1 MRLFL
6 FAREMRFLLLD
17 LFTRY
22 GRIMIVLSTSHLSF
36 GIGDRDILKDITF
49 SLNEGDRLGIIGVNG
64 AGKTTLFRLLSG
76 EYTPSDGAVFRAADR
91 TLGYLKQDEAV
102 SAREGETLIDFMLSA
117 FPYQKKLEGE
127 IAEAEL
133 LIAEAELSGNEAEL
147 FRISSRLA
155 AAHEAYAKAGGLA
168 YRSRA
173 HSMLSHLG
181 FPEGEHERLLS
192 TLSGGQHTRLAL
204 ARLLASEPDILLLDE
219 PTNHLDIDALLWL
232 EEYLAAY
239 PKTVLVIS
247 HDRYFLDRVTT
258 RTLMVRYTHAKL
270 YEGAYTRAKQAE
282 ALDEASHEKQYKEQ
296 QKIIAR
302 IEANI
307 AFQRRCGQAHNFVT
321 IRAKQ
326 KQLDRMEK
334 IEAIKAPEKEIR
346 FAFQSEES
354 TSQEVIRAE
363 GISFAYAGAAPLIQS
378 LSFLIKKDERVLLL
392 GANGT
397 GKSTL
402 MKILSGKLKESSG
415 KIRFGEQVS
424 VGYYDQETHS
434 FNEEKTVFEELHDE
448 YPKKTNLEI
457 RNALAL
463 FLFSGEDVDKPI
475 RTLSG
480 GEKARLTLAKLML
493 KPVNLL
499 LLDEPTNHLD
509 IGSREALETALIAFS
524 GTVVAVSHDR
534 YFIDRIGTR
543 ALVLSPESE
552 NGAESYAPYEDE
564 TLYAAYLRKKAEV
577 KQVAPVTATVKSEGK
592 EAYEQKKQKE
602 ADERAKKRKKERAE
616 KTIPAIEEKIEALKA
631 ELFGSAAAD
640 YVRAAAI
647 ESEISALEEELFALY
662 ELVME

>member
-1 MRLFL
+1 
-6 FAREMRFLLLD
+6 
-17 LFTRY
+17 
-22 GRIMIVLSTSHLSF
+22 MIVLSTSHLSYQ
-36 GIGDRDILKDITF
+36 IGDRDILKDITF
-49 SLNEGDRLGIIGVNG
+49 ALNEGDRLGIIGVNG
-64 AGKTTLFRLLSG
+64 AGKTTLFRLLCG
-76 EYTPSDGAVFRAADR
+76 EYTASDGAVFLAQDR
-91 TLGYLKQDEAV
+91 TVGWLRQDEAV
-102 SAREGETLIDFMLSA
+102 SAQEGETLFDYMLSTFSELRA
-117 FPYQKKLEGE
+117 LEGE
-127 IAEAEL
+127 IAD
-133 LIAEAELSGNEAEL
+133 IELSLAQAETEGDEQAL
-147 FRISSRLA
+147 LRLSARLA
-155 AAHEAYAKAGGLA
+155 VTHEQYAKAGGLE

-173 HSMLSHLG
+173 HSMLAHLG
-181 FPEGEHERLLS
+181 FPEEEHERPLS

-258 RTLMVRYTHAKL
+258 KTLMLRYTRAKL
-270 YEGAYTRAKQAE
+270 YEGGYTLAKQTE

-334 IEAIKAPEKEIR
+334 IEAVKAPEKEIR
-346 FAFQSEES
+346 FSFKSEES
-354 TSQEVIRAE
+354 FSQEVVKAE
-363 GISFAYAGAAPLIQS
+363 HLGYAYAGAPFLFHD
-378 LSFLIKKDERVLLL
+378 LSFLVGKDERVLIL

-402 MKILSGKLKESSG
+402 MQLLSGKLPLQSG

-424 VGYYDQETHS
+424 VGYYDQQTHS
-434 FNEEKTVFEELHDE
+434 FDESKTVFEEMHDE
-448 YPKKTNLEI
+448 YPQKTNLEI

-475 RTLSG
+475 RSLSG
-480 GEKARLTLAKLML
+480 GEKARLTLAKLVL

-509 IGSREALETALIAFS
+509 IGSREALETALIAFE
-524 GTVVAVSHDR
+524 GTVIAVSHDR

-543 ALVLSPESE
+543 AIVLSPESE
-552 NGAESYAPYEDE
+552 NGIQSYTPYEDE
-564 TLYAAYLRKKAEV
+564 TLYACYLRNKDAV
-577 KQVAPVTATVKSEGK
+577 KEKTASAAPPVKSEGR
-592 EAYEQKKQKE
+592 EAYEQKKQRE
-602 ADERAKKRKKERAE
+602 ADERAKKRKKEKAE
-616 KTIPAIEEKIEALKA
+616 KSIPALEEKIEALKA
-631 ELFGSAAAD
+631 ELFGAAAAD
-640 YVRAAAI
+640 YVRAAAL
-647 ESEISALEEELFALY
+647 ENEISLLEEELFALY
-662 ELVME
+662 ELIMD

>member
-1 MRLFL
+1 
-6 FAREMRFLLLD
+6 
-17 LFTRY
+17 
-22 GRIMIVLSTSHLSF
+22 MIVLSTSHLSF

-49 SLNEGDRLGIIGVNG
+49 ALNEGDRLGIIGVNG
-64 AGKTTLFRLLSG
+64 AGKTTLFRLLAG
-76 EYTPSDGAVFRAADR
+76 EYTATDGAVFRAADR
-91 TLGYLKQDEAV
+91 TLGYLKQDEAIN
-102 SAREGETLIDFMLSA
+102 AREGETLFDFMLAA
-117 FPYQKKLEGE
+117 FPYQRELEARIAACEYE
-127 IAEAEL
+127 IAEAEMEENE
-133 LIAEAELSGNEAEL
+133 EALVRL
-147 FRISSRLA
+147 SSRLA
-155 AAHEAYAKAGGLA
+155 SAHEEYARAGGLE

-181 FPEGEHERLLS
+181 FPENEHERPLS

-204 ARLLASEPDILLLDE
+204 ARLLALEPDILLLDE

-232 EEYLAAY
+232 EDYLASY

-258 RTLMVRYTHAKL
+258 KTLMVRYTHAKL
-270 YEGAYTRAKQAE
+270 YEGAYTVAKQLE

-334 IEAIKAPEKEIR
+334 IEAVKAPEKEIR
-346 FAFQSEES
+346 FSFKSEES
-354 TSQEVIRAE
+354 FSQEVLKLE
-363 GISFAYAGAAPLIQS
+363 DVSFAYAGAAPLLKN
-378 LSFLIKKDERVLLL
+378 LSFLVKKDERALLL

-402 MKILSGKLKESSG
+402 MKILAGKLSLSSG

-475 RTLSG
+475 CSLSG
-480 GEKARLTLAKLML
+480 GEKARLTLAKLIL
-493 KPVNLL
+493 KPCNLL

-509 IGSREALETALIAFS
+509 IGSREALETALIAFE
-524 GTVVAVSHDR
+524 GTILAVSHDR

-543 ALVLSPESE
+543 AIVLSPESE
-552 NGAESYAPYEDE
+552 NGVTSFTPYEDE
-564 TLYAAYLRKKAEV
+564 TLYAAYLREKAKAKEAE
-577 KQVAPVTATVKSEGK
+577 APALAKKSEGK
-592 EAYEQKKQKE
+592 EAYEEKKQRE
-602 ADERAKKRKKERAE
+602 AEERSKKRKKEKAE
-616 KTIPAIEEKIEALKA
+616 RDIPATEAKIEELKK

-640 YVRAAAI
+640 YVRAAEI
-647 ESEISALEEELFALY
+647 ENEISALEEQLFALY
-662 ELVME
+662 ELIME

>member
-1 MRLFL
+1 
-6 FAREMRFLLLD
+6 
-17 LFTRY
+17 
-22 GRIMIVLSTSHLSF
+22 MIVLSTSHLSF

-49 SLNEGDRLGIIGVNG
+49 ALNEGDRLGIIGVNG
-64 AGKTTLFRLLSG
+64 AGKTTLFRLLAG
-76 EYTPSDGAVFRAADR
+76 EYTATDGAVFRAADR
-91 TLGYLKQDEAV
+91 TLGYLKQDEAI
-102 SAREGETLIDFMLSA
+102 SAREGETLFDFMLAA
-117 FPYQKKLEGE
+117 FPCQRELEARIAACEYE
-127 IAEAEL
+127 IAEAEMEENE
-133 LIAEAELSGNEAEL
+133 EALVRL
-147 FRISSRLA
+147 SSRLA
-155 AAHEAYAKAGGLA
+155 SAHEEYARAGGLE

-181 FPEGEHERLLS
+181 FPENEHERPLS

-204 ARLLASEPDILLLDE
+204 ARLLALEPDILLLDE

-232 EEYLAAY
+232 EDYLSSY

-258 RTLMVRYTHAKL
+258 KTLMVRYTHAKL
-270 YEGAYTRAKQAE
+270 YEGAYTVAKQLE

-334 IEAIKAPEKEIR
+334 IEAVKAPEKEIR
-346 FAFQSEES
+346 FSFKSEES
-354 TSQEVIRAE
+354 FSQEVLKLE
-363 GISFAYAGAAPLIQS
+363 DVSFAYAGAAPLLKN
-378 LSFLIKKDERVLLL
+378 LSFLVKKDERALLL

-402 MKILSGKLKESSG
+402 MKILAGKLSLSSG
-415 KIRFGEQVS
+415 KIHFGEQVS

-434 FNEEKTVFEELHDE
+434 FNEDKTVFEELHDE

-475 RTLSG
+475 RSLSG
-480 GEKARLTLAKLML
+480 GEKARLTLAKLIL
-493 KPVNLL
+493 KPCNLL

-509 IGSREALETALIAFS
+509 IGSREALETALIAFE
-524 GTVVAVSHDR
+524 GTILAVSHDR

-543 ALVLSPESE
+543 AIVLSPESE
-552 NGAESYAPYEDE
+552 NGVTSFTPYEDE
-564 TLYAAYLRKKAEV
+564 TLYAAYLRKKAKAKEAE
-577 KQVAPVTATVKSEGK
+577 APALAKKSEGK
-592 EAYEQKKQKE
+592 EAYEEKKQRE
-602 ADERAKKRKKERAE
+602 AEERSKKRKKEKAE
-616 KTIPAIEEKIEALKA
+616 RDIPATEAKIEELKK

-640 YVRAAAI
+640 YVRAAEI
-647 ESEISALEEELFALY
+647 ENEISALEEQLFALY
-662 ELVME
+662 ELIME